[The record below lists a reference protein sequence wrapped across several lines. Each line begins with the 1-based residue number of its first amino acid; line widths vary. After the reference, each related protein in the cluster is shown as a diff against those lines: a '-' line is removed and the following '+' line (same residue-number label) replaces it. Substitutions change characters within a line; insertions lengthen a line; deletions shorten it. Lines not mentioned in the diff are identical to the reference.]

1 MEEKLASRQATGSSG
16 GRMSKQEAEALEN
29 ERVMNG
35 RLVKEISRL
44 NDIVRKNN
52 EARDISIL

>member
-1 MEEKLASRQATGSSG
+1 
-16 GRMSKQEAEALEN
+16 MSKQEAEALEN
-29 ERVMNG
+29 ERVMNA